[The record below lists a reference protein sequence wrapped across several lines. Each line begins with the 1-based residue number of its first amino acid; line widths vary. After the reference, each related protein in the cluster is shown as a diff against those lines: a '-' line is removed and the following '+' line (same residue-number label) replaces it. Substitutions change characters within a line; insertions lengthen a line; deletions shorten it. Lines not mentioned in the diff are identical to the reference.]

1 MTQLSQ
7 KYQTKR
13 EIVHRATNID
23 VNSFPTSGSSLLSLD
38 IKEE

>member
-7 KYQTKR
+7 KYHSKR
-13 EIVHRATNID
+13 EIVHWATNID
-23 VNSFPTSGSSLLSLD
+23 VNCFPTSGSLLSLD